1 MVMGSSSRRVFNCLD
16 TSSDNVHASSMLRTN
31 RCVRAFSQAWRR
43 VNSRCGTIRQYAL
56 TDAGLS
62 LDGPPSQALG
72 QKGGPEWND
81 DHIRL
86 FLRYEPGT
94 AVPRHGVDGINGLGA
109 HELGLEAV
117 LVLIGSR
124 EKHAGVLPA
133 KIEANAFVP
142 CCSEGLGHRFVELR
156 NSSAV
161 RGNTET
167 MAIFIRQNTIVL
179 QRALSADGYL

>member
-1 MVMGSSSRRVFNCLD
+1 MQGLHSTGHCRKR
-16 TSSDNVHASSMLRTN
+16 
-31 RCVRAFSQAWRR
+31 WR
-43 VNSRCGTIRQYAL
+43 
-56 TDAGLS
+56 
-62 LDGPPSQALG
+62 

-86 FLRYEPGT
+86 FLRHEPGT

-124 EKHAGVLPA
+124 EKQAWVLPA

-142 CCSEGLGHRFVELR
+142 LCSEGLGHRFVELR

-161 RGNTET
+161 WGEHRDDGDFHTAKYHGFAEGLV
-167 MAIFIRQNTIVL
+167 R
-179 QRALSADGYL
+179 RRLSLTRPA

>member
-1 MVMGSSSRRVFNCLD
+1 MVMGSSSRRVFSCLD

-31 RCVRAFSQAWRR
+31 RCVRAFSHGLA
-43 VNSRCGTIRQYAL
+43 SCEFAL
-56 TDAGLS
+56 WNNPTTRADGCRAL
-62 LDGPPSQALG
+62 LDGPPSQALAP
-72 QKGGPEWND
+72 KGGPEWND
-81 DHIRL
+81 HHIRL

-124 EKHAGVLPA
+124 EKQAGVLPA

-142 CCSEGLGHRFVELR
+142 RCSEGLGHRFVELR

-167 MAIFIRQNTIVL
+167 MAIFIRQNTMVL